1 MTPEEALDERL
12 SLADAFV
19 AGVPAQIQRILTTYQ
34 GLLQGWAQDNSDL
47 SLPELLAAVQVED
60 LMPIF
65 KRAGLAKLLDVEL
78 PALVQR
84 TVPLIRAE
92 LASQGLEGGLDVGA
106 MQVLLDGRAKLLADK
121 LSREAGEAVLN
132 AWVDST
138 FVGKDLVTATAEAVT
153 SVSGKLASLAQAEI
167 ATAIAAIDRLV
178 VVQAGM
184 QRGSAFMY
192 IHPRDA
198 VTRPCC
204 NTIIG
209 LVFTQEEIAAM
220 DNNQLPDV
228 LLTCGGYNCRGSWS
242 PYLLPVKGAAVRGTA
257 EDVLRFNEAAT
268 RKNRGR

>member
-12 SLADAFV
+12 KLADAFL
-19 AGVPAQIQRILTTYQ
+19 AGIPAHVRRILATYQ
-34 GLLQGWAQDNSDL
+34 DLLQGWAEQHKDL
-47 SLPELLAAVQVED
+47 SLPDLLAAIQVED
-60 LMPIF
+60 LMPVF
-65 KRAGLAKLLDVEL
+65 QRAGLTKLLDADL
-78 PALVQR
+78 PALVQS

-121 LSREAGEAVLN
+121 LSREAGEAVLS

-138 FVGKDLVTATAEAVT
+138 FIGKDLVTATAEAVE
-153 SVSGKLASLAQAEI
+153 SVAPKLTSLAQAEI

-178 VVQAGM
+178 VVQAGV

-228 LLTCGGYNCRGSWS
+228 LLTCGGYNCRGHWS
-242 PYLLPVKGAAVRGTA
+242 AYLLPVKGAAVRGTQV
-257 EDVLRFNEAAT
+257 DVARFNEAAL
-268 RKNRGR
+268 RKKGGR